1 VRHNHEPMIARIA
14 VLATV
19 LALALAPAALAQGSP
34 FAPLPPAQ
42 TDPGT
47 TVQTV
52 SGASN
57 DGGGLKAWQEI
68 LIFAAGVVLIGGIGY
83 AIVSDARERAP
94 VKQPAPDSGP
104 AGSQR
109 PHGPEA
115 KARARAKQKAA
126 RRQRRRNR

>member
-1 VRHNHEPMIARIA
+1 MTARIA

-19 LALALAPAALAQGSP
+19 LALVLAPAALAQSSP

-42 TDPGT
+42 SDPAT
-47 TVQTV
+47 TVQAV
-52 SGASN
+52 SSSSHDG
-57 DGGGLKAWQEI
+57 GGGLKTWQEI

-94 VKQPAPDSGP
+94 VREPTLDSGP
-104 AGSQR
+104 GASQR
-109 PHGPEA
+109 RHTPEA

-126 RRQRRRNR
+126 RRQRRKNR